1 MSVWSTIVCSTR
13 VFCSIWWRLW
23 QVGGFG
29 VCFNSFCSYS
39 AFCNSF
45 DAIMFTAL
53 LFSILVFVWAAHCR
67 SGQFWAGLG
76 GSEQVFAAHV
86 MSRICFLHKNLVH
99 MCLPINCLHHKCLPH
114 TYFLHKCL
122 TCVVVGL
129 VAVLQ

>member
-1 MSVWSTIVCSTR
+1 MGCGKLQWVVASCSAL
-13 VFCSIWWRLW
+13 CY
-23 QVGGFG
+23 
-29 VCFNSFCSYS
+29 SYS

-53 LFSILVFVWAAHCR
+53 LFSILVFVWTAHCR

-86 MSRICFLHKNLVH
+86 MSRICFLYKNLVH

-129 VAVLQ
+129 VAVLQYCFPHKN